1 MQATSASATVGS
13 QSVYFGPM
21 GSGKTT
27 RALEQASQFCALGF
41 RTTYVTSKLEEQ
53 RADLEKAFYSHNSS
67 GASLPKLVTVVRC
80 ETLPHDFGDAEVV
93 IIDEAQFFSNLVET
107 VKRALRQGKNLQV
120 YGLASDFKGDKFGSI
135 IDLIP
140 FADTVV
146 QMTAKCIRCSQE
158 SRTLVPAAFTDRQG
172 KGGDVV
178 KVGGLGEYLPVCR
191 KHHTKLDAA
200 VTEEMGQAACCDTPI
215 WS

>member
-1 MQATSASATVGS
+1 MMQVIPTSGS
-13 QSVYFGPM
+13 LSVYFGPM

-27 RALEQASQFCALGF
+27 RALEQVSQFCALGF
-41 RTTYVTSKLEEQ
+41 KTTYVTSKLEEQ
-53 RADLEKAFYSHNSS
+53 RAGIEKAFYSHNPT
-67 GASLPKLVTVVRC
+67 GASLSVPASIMRC

-120 YGLASDFKGDKFGSI
+120 YGLASNFKGEKFGDI

-140 FADTVV
+140 FADRVE
-146 QMTAKCIRCSQE
+146 QMMAKCILCSRE
-158 SRTLVPAAFTDRQG
+158 SRALVPAAFTDRQG
-172 KGGDVV
+172 EGGDIV
-178 KVGGLGEYLPVCR
+178 KVGGLGDYLPVCR
-191 KHHTKLDAA
+191 KHHTKLDAVVEPA
-200 VTEEMGQAACCDTPI
+200 QGQADCCDTPI